1 VKKAKLLL
9 TLSLLLT
16 FAAGLALGCLLER
29 GRGSRDRPGPR
40 RSWLTR
46 ELGLTPQQEQQMH
59 AIWSENVG
67 QLRRSRG
74 ERRRALW
81 EQRKRAVRDLL
92 SEEQQLQYD
101 RLLADYEQKLAALEA
116 EANESFDQA
125 VARTKKILTPEQ
137 RAKYEELL
145 GRMPEHGRRRS
156 PRAGMGPPGRRPR
169 PEPPEAGP

>member
-125 VARTKKILTPEQ
+125 VART
-137 RAKYEELL
+137 
-145 GRMPEHGRRRS
+145 
-156 PRAGMGPPGRRPR
+156 
-169 PEPPEAGP
+169 